1 MISDSGKRES
11 DAVVHWVGP
20 RGRRILHTG
29 AWSMVAK
36 IAAAANLFLTVPF
49 VLHAL
54 GPDGANLLRCIAAF
68 DYDAALA
75 AARALLAAT

>member
-1 MISDSGKRES
+1 MVERLLPLLEAGDTRAGELARES
-11 DAVVHWVGP
+11 AAV
-20 RGRRILHTG
+20 LQ
-29 AWSMVAK
+29 
-36 IAAAANLFLTVPF
+36 
-49 VLHAL
+49 AL